1 MGQHHWSASLGALKV
16 TWEGDMTDMKHDD
29 GNVYMGGVVYRYKL
43 SKRTTL
49 YGAASYTRGSD
60 LLADLSRLNQ
70 AFTTVG
76 ISHNF

>member
-1 MGQHHWSASLGALKV
+1 
-16 TWEGDMTDMKHDD
+16 MTGMKHDD